1 MNETKENYWN
11 KWITIHKKTLKKIHN
26 VNSKCLKRIH
36 SVETSIVASGYG
48 SRKHK
53 PPKKSG
59 TPLVKGPNV
68 LQKKPQGWSNT
79 MGGGLGSRNHNDY

>member
-1 MNETKENYWN
+1 MTLGDGSALRKHYKYYQRKGQPLELNEAKENYWK
-11 KWITIHKKTLKKIHN
+11 KWITIHRRILKRIHN
-26 VNSKCLKRIH
+26 VNLGCMNGIH

-59 TPLVKGPNV
+59 TPLV
-68 LQKKPQGWSNT
+68 
-79 MGGGLGSRNHNDY
+79 